1 MMNEDRFCSVE
12 AERVRL
18 RCPEPADAAALSR
31 MVTPAV
37 SQWLLSWPD
46 AISADEVGERIRKAR
61 AAVAG
66 GGALFFVIELK
77 PVRTPI
83 GWLSVIRWND
93 FSRVG
98 AVGYWMGE
106 AYHGHGYMT
115 EAARAAFAVAFT
127 RLDLDVIEAG
137 ANPRNAASLAVIR
150 RLGMTPASDRIM
162 WAASRGRNERCIFF
176 ELTRAAFQAS
186 TSTSDERSL

>member
-1 MMNEDRFCSVE
+1 MSREDLFLPVE
-12 AERVRL
+12 AARVRL
-18 RCPEPADAAALSR
+18 RCPEPKDAVVLSR

-46 AISADEVGERIRKAR
+46 TIAVEEVGERIRNAR

-77 PVRTPI
+77 PERKPI

-93 FSRVG
+93 YSRIG
-98 AVGYWMGE
+98 AVGYWLGE

-115 EAARAAFAVAFT
+115 EAVRAAVAV
-127 RLDLDVIEAG
+127 
-137 ANPRNAASLAVIR
+137 
-150 RLGMTPASDRIM
+150 
-162 WAASRGRNERCIFF
+162 
-176 ELTRAAFQAS
+176 
-186 TSTSDERSL
+186 